1 MNQNHLLPP
10 VHDEAK
16 VRFHNKPPSP
26 NSLINPLTS
35 SLPLFFLS
43 NDKLSISSQ
52 EHPLTFTVMSLSSGN
67 SLRPLFTSLSS
78 LSTCAFSSSSSL
90 WNWLCPSPLCWCCS
104 DRKTH
109 PPPAALSLSLP
120 DSHWLPVRGDITLL
134 LYPPASLPPS
144 SSVPSLA
151 LSSPH
156 SLWILTIPLLYPP
169 VLPPPSFLYSIASA
183 LFFIH
188 VYSLD
193 PWSCS
198 YYCSYIHPCSS
209 KHYNSYCALAY
220 STQPMAP
227 QHFFSFLLLHHY
239 RSTQTT
245 KVK

>member
-1 MNQNHLLPP
+1 MNQNHLLLP

-169 VLPPPSFLYSIASA
+169 F
-183 LFFIH
+183 
-188 VYSLD
+188 
-193 PWSCS
+193 
-198 YYCSYIHPCSS
+198 
-209 KHYNSYCALAY
+209 
-220 STQPMAP
+220 
-227 QHFFSFLLLHHY
+227 FLLLPSCTLSPLPSSSSMYTVWILEAAPITALISIHAVPSIIIH
-239 RSTQTT
+239 T
-245 KVK
+245 VH

>member
-1 MNQNHLLPP
+1 MNQNHLLLP

-144 SSVPSLA
+144 LLLCSLPRSLFTSLSMDSDHSFIVPPRSSSSFLLVLYRLCPLLHPCIQSGSLK
-151 LSSPH
+151 L
-156 SLWILTIPLLYPP
+156 LLLLLLYP
-169 VLPPPSFLYSIASA
+169 SMQFQA
-183 LFFIH
+183 L
-188 VYSLD
+188 
-193 PWSCS
+193 
-198 YYCSYIHPCSS
+198 
-209 KHYNSYCALAY
+209 
-220 STQPMAP
+220 
-227 QHFFSFLLLHHY
+227 
-239 RSTQTT
+239 
-245 KVK
+245 